1 MPFIDEQIFE
11 VGRDR
16 IVRHGWESGRSN
28 PAVIIEKIDPEDTP
42 RTAFFE
48 RLDSLISI
56 FADELFEGSEP
67 SSEWLDR
74 ASVKTVKLNFSE
86 DQEDGGYTL
95 SLSISIERTAKKS
108 VPIKLPPMQWEDVR
122 ISGAEKLVSDLCA
135 EARIY
140 LDRTPAKTQM
150 VLEV

>member
-1 MPFIDEQIFE
+1 MFIDEQIVE

-28 PAVIIEKIDPEDTP
+28 PAVIIEKIDPEDEP
-42 RTAFFE
+42 RSSFFE
-48 RLDSLISI
+48 RLDSLIRI

-150 VLEV
+150 ALEV

>member
-1 MPFIDEQIFE
+1 MSFIDERIVE

-28 PAVIIEKIDPEDTP
+28 PAVIIEKIDSEDEP
-42 RTAFFE
+42 RSQFFD
-48 RLDSLISI
+48 RLDSFVRV

-86 DQEDGGYTL
+86 DEEDGGYTL
-95 SLSISIERTAKKS
+95 SLSVNIERTAKKS
-108 VPIKLPPMQWEDVR
+108 VLIKIPPMPWEDAR

-135 EARIY
+135 EAQIY
-140 LDRTPAKTQM
+140 LSRTPAKTQM
-150 VLEV
+150 ALEV